1 MILYMISNSKYM
13 IINNIYMILHMKL
26 DNIKIFS
33 YCNNVE
39 YIIYILYMS
48 TINNINIKTYSYI
61 ILLLIFIHLYYV

>member
-1 MILYMISNSKYM
+1 MISNSKYM

-48 TINNINIKTYSYI
+48 TINNINIKTYIYN